1 MIYFKMINLYPDKKL
16 TIILPNT
23 NRALAEALDS
33 ALPKELEVISRGKDL
48 KSILNSLLKESSQNP
63 TSDKALL
70 EVVKNNP
77 TLKDIGS
84 ASQNIKELLSTLKS
98 DNSLVQIEKMLQKFL
113 PDIKE
118 MGNIN
123 IKSTLENSGIF
134 LESKLK
140 DVQNPQLKLKQLLNE
155 LSNIL
160 QKSELPSAK
169 TLSVQTKE
177 LLSSTMIKE
186 ASNEL
191 LAQHVKENPKT
202 LETLAKSV
210 QNILNKL
217 ANELKNA
224 DPITS
229 KEFGLKLSKLE
240 NLLEPK
246 NMQIENFKLSTLQD
260 SLKQIN
266 EILQKSFTKESRA
279 ILDDL
284 NKISKAFDS
293 IEQNHTTQKT
303 PLQQISENKIP
314 NEIKTILE
322 EIKGLIK
329 NYDPLFSK
337 STQIIIDE
345 LSLLKNANKLSPAQN
360 IQEILSND
368 LKAALHKVSDEV
380 SKLTVPNQSEILK
393 SVDKLLLQIDHYQLL
408 SHLSN
413 SSCLYIPFTWEQ
425 LEDGNITIKHSQEDK
440 FYCDIDL
447 KLKEYGELKLRLAL
461 YEKNQLN
468 IHISSQSDEL
478 KDIIKENIS
487 TLRKALIDAQ
497 ITPREIRFIN
507 MSKSN
512 PMPYES
518 DFKHLDMGF
527 EVKA

>member
-33 ALPKELEVISRGKDL
+33 ASPKELEVISRGKDL

-77 TLKDIGS
+77 TLREIGS
-84 ASQNIKELLSTLKS
+84 VGQNIKELLSTLKS
-98 DNSLVQIEKMLQKFL
+98 DSSLAQIEKILQKFL

-118 MGNIN
+118 ISNIN
-123 IKSTLENSGIF
+123 IKSALENSGIF

-140 DVQNPQLKLKQLLNE
+140 DVQNPQLKLKQILNE
-155 LSNIL
+155 LSTIL
-160 QKSELPSAK
+160 QKSELSSAK
-169 TLSVQTKE
+169 ILTIQIKE
-177 LLSSTMIKE
+177 LLSLTIVKE

-191 LAQHVKENPKT
+191 LTQHVKENQKG

-210 QNILNKL
+210 QSILNKL

-266 EILQKSFTKESRA
+266 AILQKSFTKESRA

-284 NKISKAFDS
+284 NKISKAFEF
-293 IEQNHTTQKT
+293 IEQSNTTQKT
-303 PLQQISENKIP
+303 PLQQIIDNKIP
-314 NEIKTILE
+314 NEIKTILN
-322 EIKGLIK
+322 EIKSLIK
-329 NYDPLFSK
+329 NHDPLFSK
-337 STQIIIDE
+337 SIQTIIDE
-345 LSLLKNANKLSPAQN
+345 LSLLKNTNKLSLQ
-360 IQEILSND
+360 QDVKDILSND
-368 LKAALHKVSDEV
+368 FKASLHKIGEEV
-380 SKLTVPNQSEILK
+380 SKLTVPNQNEILK

-413 SSCLYIPFTWEQ
+413 SSCLYIPFAWEQ
-425 LEDGNITIKHSQEDK
+425 LEDGNMLIKHSKDDK

-447 KLKEYGELKLRLAL
+447 KLKEYGELKLKLAL

-468 IHISSQSDEL
+468 IHINSQSDEL
-478 KDIIKENIS
+478 KDIIKENIP

-507 MSKSN
+507 MSKGN
-512 PMPYES
+512 PTPYKN
-518 DFKHLDMGF
+518 DFKHLDIGF